1 MAAELYAF
9 TCGHLTIPLGF
20 LLAGRDGTIRV
31 PVPSFLVVHPKGTAL
46 FDSGLHL
53 DALHDPAAHVGE
65 FLAKFH
71 SFDFHAGEEVAARLG
86 GVGVDAGRVDFVV
99 NSHLHFDHAGGNAQL
114 PNAEIVIQQREW
126 EAAHRDDRATKGYV
140 GRDFDTGQP
149 LRRLDG
155 EWDVFGDGSVVCFPS
170 PGHTPGHQSLRVR
183 TERGGEYVLC
193 GDACYL
199 KESLEKL
206 HLPGVIADADAARRT
221 LQRFGALQQAGA
233 RIVFGHDPEFWATVP
248 QAPTRL
254 G

>member
-1 MAAELYAF
+1 MTAQLYAF

-20 LLAGRDGTIRV
+20 LLAGRAGTIRV
-31 PVPSFLVVHPKGTAL
+31 PVPSFLVVHAKGTAL
-46 FDSGLHL
+46 FDSGLHR
-53 DALHDPAAHVGE
+53 DALHDPVAYVGE
-65 FLAKFH
+65 FLARFH
-71 SFDFHAGEEVAARLG
+71 GFDFHAGEEIAARLG
-86 GVGVDAGRVDFVV
+86 AAGLEAGRVDHVI

-114 PNAEIVIQQREW
+114 PNAEVVIQRREW
-126 EAAHRDDRATKGYV
+126 EAAHRDDRGKRGYV

-149 LRRLDG
+149 LRQLDG

-206 HLPGVIADADAARRT
+206 HLPGVIADEDAARAT
-221 LQRFGALQQAGA
+221 FLRFRALQQAGA

-248 QAPTRL
+248 QAPARL